1 MDIFH
6 EIALILAL
14 AAAVSMIAV
23 RLRQPLIIA
32 YIVVGVLV
40 GPAALG
46 LITATA
52 QVEILAG
59 LGISV
64 LLFAVGLKLDLRL
77 IRSVG
82 PVALATGIGQ
92 ITFTSIAGFV
102 IAMALGF
109 SAVESAYIAVALT
122 FSSTIVIVK
131 LLSDKREIDSLH
143 GRIAIGF
150 LIVQDIFVVI
160 VMLLLP
166 AFAAQ
171 ADIGPA
177 AQVLRLLIVGVGLIA
192 LIAVFMRFVA
202 NPRLKVLARSQ
213 EMLVLFAVT
222 WAVALGALGDF
233 LGFSKEVGAFL
244 GGVSI
249 ASTPYR
255 DAIVARLTGL
265 RDFLLL
271 FFFIDLGSKLN
282 LADLGAQL
290 FPAAL
295 LSVFVLVGN
304 PLIVVGI
311 MGYMGYR
318 RRTGLFAG
326 LTVAQ
331 ISEFSLILAALGVSL
346 GHLGT
351 DILSLITLVGIA
363 TISTS
368 TYMILG
374 SDRLYDVVSK
384 PLRVFERDVPF
395 REIED
400 SLQEPARVDVVV
412 LGLGRY
418 GGAIVDGLRARG
430 LTVLGVDFDP
440 QALKAAKSRGVPV
453 QYGDAE
459 DPEFTGSL
467 PLSSAALVVST
478 LPSIDINGAVLH
490 GLESAGFQGKFA
502 ATAHTESDIDQL
514 KAMDV
519 DCVLM
524 PFADAADQ
532 AVLTIAEKTGR
543 DSGCA

>member
-1 MDIFH
+1 MDIFQ

-14 AAAVSMIAV
+14 AAVVSMVAV
-23 RLRQPLIIA
+23 RLKQPLIIA

-40 GPAALG
+40 GPAVFG
-46 LITATA
+46 FITATA
-52 QVEILAG
+52 QVEVLAG

-64 LLFAVGLKLDLRL
+64 LLFVVGLKLDLRL

-92 ITFTSIAGFV
+92 IAVTSVAGFL
-102 IAMALGF
+102 IATALGF
-109 SAVESAYIAVALT
+109 STVEAAYIAVALT

-160 VMLLLP
+160 VLLLLP
-166 AFAAQ
+166 AFAVQ
-171 ADIGPA
+171 AEIGPV
-177 AQVLRLLIVGVGLIA
+177 AQVLRLLIVGVGLVV
-192 LIAVFMRFVA
+192 LLAVFMRFVA
-202 NPRLKVLARSQ
+202 NPLLKVLARSQ

-282 LADLGAQL
+282 LVDFGEQL
-290 FPAAL
+290 ASAAV

-346 GHLGT
+346 GHIGT
-351 DILSLITLVGIA
+351 DILSLVTLVGIA

-374 SDRLYDVVSK
+374 ADRLYDVVSK
-384 PLRVFERDVPF
+384 PLRVFERNVPF

-418 GGAIVDGLRARG
+418 GGSIVDGLMARG

-440 QALKAAKSRGVPV
+440 QALKAAKAKGVPI

-478 LPSIDINGAVLH
+478 LPSFNVNKAVLH
-490 GLESAGFQGKFA
+490 GLESVRFPGKFM
-502 ATAHTESDIDQL
+502 ATAHDESEIEEL
-514 KAMDV
+514 EAVGV
-519 DCVLM
+519 DHVLM
-524 PFADAADQ
+524 PFDDAADQ
-532 AVLTIAEKTGR
+532 AVFTIAEKTGR
-543 DSGCA
+543 VS